1 MSVKRCGLPAIC
13 GLCLILG
20 GGASTSAQ
28 KAAAPGVTLRWHA
41 PAGCPSAAEVESELN
56 QLMSSA
62 SLPATGAA
70 LEVSVTVERATQ
82 WVARVRMSG
91 RLDAERTLE
100 GDSCA
105 ALAKA
110 SAWLAAQAVRSLSA
124 DDESKPTADPSG
136 PKESSPAPVPA
147 AAPPS
152 ERLVPP
158 PIAAER
164 RAVELLLG
172 LWWDS
177 GALPNS
183 SLALGLEG
191 ALRLESWRF
200 ALRPRIFLPKKI
212 AAPELLQGA
221 SASFLLVEVP
231 LQACYGWS
239 LGALK
244 LGPCA
249 SMIVG
254 WMRGA
259 SDGLRAA
266 RTSAG
271 IWLTLEAAIAA
282 EWTVSP
288 RVMLRGELGL
298 ARPIR
303 VPRFVIGDETPLH
316 RTNGWLVRPGIAV
329 GMRF

>member
-1 MSVKRCGLPAIC
+1 
-13 GLCLILG
+13 
-20 GGASTSAQ
+20 
-28 KAAAPGVTLRWHA
+28 
-41 PAGCPSAAEVESELN
+41 
-56 QLMSSA
+56 
-62 SLPATGAA
+62 
-70 LEVSVTVERATQ
+70 
-82 WVARVRMSG
+82 
-91 RLDAERTLE
+91 
-100 GDSCA
+100 
-105 ALAKA
+105 
-110 SAWLAAQAVRSLSA
+110 
-124 DDESKPTADPSG
+124 
-136 PKESSPAPVPA
+136 
-147 AAPPS
+147 
-152 ERLVPP
+152 
-158 PIAAER
+158 
-164 RAVELLLG
+164 
-172 LWWDS
+172 
-177 GALPNS
+177 
-183 SLALGLEG
+183 LEG

-200 ALRPRIFLPKKI
+200 ALRPRIFLPSKL

-221 SASFLLVEVP
+221 SANFLLVEVP

-259 SDGLRAA
+259 SQGLPAA

-303 VPRFVIGDETPLH
+303 VPRFVIGNETPIH
-316 RTNGWLVRPGIAV
+316 RTDGWLVRPGIAA
-329 GMRF
+329 GMLF

>member
-1 MSVKRCGLPAIC
+1 
-13 GLCLILG
+13 
-20 GGASTSAQ
+20 
-28 KAAAPGVTLRWHA
+28 
-41 PAGCPSAAEVESELN
+41 
-56 QLMSSA
+56 MSSA
-62 SLPATGAA
+62 SLPAAA
-70 LEVSVTVERATQ
+70 ASLQVSVTVERGATQ
-82 WVARVRMSG
+82 WVAQVRMSG

-124 DDESKPTADPSG
+124 DDESKPTADTSSRPE
-136 PKESSPAPVPA
+136 ESAPAPAPA
-147 AAPPS
+147 ATPPS

-164 RAVELLLG
+164 PAVELLLG

-177 GALPNS
+177 GALPSS

-200 ALRPRIFLPKKI
+200 ALRPRIFLPSQR
-212 AAPELLQGA
+212 AAPELSQGA
-221 SASFLLVEVP
+221 SANFLLVELP

-259 SDGLRAA
+259 SEGFPAA

-282 EWTVSP
+282 DWTVSP

-303 VPRFVIGDETPLH
+303 VPRFVIGNETPIH
-316 RTNGWLVRPGIAV
+316 RTDGWLVRPGIAI